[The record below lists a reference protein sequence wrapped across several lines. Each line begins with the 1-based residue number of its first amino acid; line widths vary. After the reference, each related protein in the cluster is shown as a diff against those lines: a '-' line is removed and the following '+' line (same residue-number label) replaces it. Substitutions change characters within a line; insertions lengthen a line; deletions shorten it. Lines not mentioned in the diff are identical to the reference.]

1 MAQLTY
7 RQQAEQA
14 RADADAATLD
24 NVRDRCLRAE
34 AAWLAMAE
42 RQERVDTARAGRTP
56 AASSPQ
62 QQGNDIEDTV
72 SGNAPEDLALT
83 AP

>member
-42 RQERVDTARAGRTP
+42 RQERVESGRAGRTP
-56 AASSPQ
+56 AASSPER
-62 QQGNDIEDTV
+62 GNVVEDTV
-72 SGNAPEDLALT
+72 PGNAPEDLAL
-83 AP
+83 AAS